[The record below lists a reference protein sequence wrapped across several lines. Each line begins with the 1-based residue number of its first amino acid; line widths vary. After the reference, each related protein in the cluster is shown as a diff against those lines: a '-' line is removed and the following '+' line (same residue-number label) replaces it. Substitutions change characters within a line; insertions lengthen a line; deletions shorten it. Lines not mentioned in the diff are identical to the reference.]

1 MADNKSRRA
10 KADRARVA
18 RNEGYEVAYFATKHN
33 ITLAKARA
41 LIERIGNN
49 RAKLNAAAA
58 KLKKG
63 RAKKTPR

>member
-1 MADNKSRRA
+1 
-10 KADRARVA
+10 VA

-63 RAKKTPR
+63 RASRTSR